1 MDISVSRLNG
11 RLAQKLPPELPLG
24 LVFVVGKVVA
34 LGSHDFVLAEET
46 HRLTCRTE
54 EAITSIAVGD
64 EVRVSG
70 HLMFDNK
77 QLQYYLHAGDIE
89 RITPEPLG
97 HVDPREL
104 LLADDGLLA
113 ALEDVQTRATVAQ
126 SGHEEALPVWVKKLA
141 PAEVGLDVEPNEAEK
156 DSYLRRMAEGE
167 LNAELVA
174 LLSDAMDSEEEME
187 LTPEIL
193 APFLPA
199 EPDPKVDEAEEEM
212 MADTAVSQPAL
223 STSYQPADRRDTD
236 WLVILLIISFFV
248 LTIAAVITIILLL
261 LQ

>member
-46 HRLTCRTE
+46 HRLICRAD
-54 EAITSIAVGD
+54 EAITTIAIGD

-70 HLMFDNK
+70 HLMFDNRE
-77 QLQYYLHAGDIE
+77 LQYYLRAGDIE
-89 RITPEPLG
+89 RVTLEPLG
-97 HVDPREL
+97 HIDPREL
-104 LLADDGLLA
+104 LSADDGLLA

-126 SGHEEALPVWVKKLA
+126 SEHEEALPVWVKKLA
-141 PAEVGLDVEPNEAEK
+141 PAEAGLEVEPDEAEK
-156 DSYLRRMAEGE
+156 DSHLKRMAEGD

-187 LTPEIL
+187 ITPEIL

-199 EPDPKVDEAEEEM
+199 EPDPLVDEVEEEVM
-212 MADTAVSQPAL
+212 EDTAVSQLAL
-223 STSYQPADRRDTD
+223 STSYHPANRRDTD

-261 LQ
+261 VQ